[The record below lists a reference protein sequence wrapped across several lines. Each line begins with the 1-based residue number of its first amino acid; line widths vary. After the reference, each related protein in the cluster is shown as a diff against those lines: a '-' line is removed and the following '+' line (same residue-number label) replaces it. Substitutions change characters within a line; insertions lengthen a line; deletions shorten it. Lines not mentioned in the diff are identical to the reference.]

1 MRIDRLEIE
10 NFKCF
15 EKLSFDL
22 NPHFTL
28 FVGEN
33 GSGKTSVLE
42 ALAIAASVWLV
53 SPPDPS
59 LSSSCR
65 NILETDVRLL
75 AEVRGDRTQFVERNP
90 TRVTMYSWIH
100 NQSFPWKVQ
109 FGERQHMPEWP
120 PQWAE
125 WITAGHRLFGQI
137 AYAYRRDAEGE
148 PVIFPV
154 VAHYGAGRAWPSDPV
169 GPISKKK
176 EDGPARR
183 WAAFK
188 GCFSGRIHFDQLDAW
203 FRRETLARGSQG
215 RWRPGFEIIQRAIV
229 QCLPGADRAWFDADR
244 DEVIVSIEG
253 EPQPLSNLSAGQRM
267 MATLAADIAIKAVT
281 QNAFLVPSDEL
292 RELDESLPR
301 VLAETPGIVLID
313 ELDVHL
319 HPKWQRRVASDLKRT
334 FPAIQFVCTSHSPQ
348 IIGELK
354 PDEIR
359 VLDHGKVYVPPRSF
373 GIDSSRI
380 LEDLMASPSRDES
393 VRQKLSRLF
402 HLIDLEDF
410 TNANAALV
418 EVEVELGPDDPEV
431 IRARSLIAF
440 LQSTI

>member
-33 GSGKTSVLE
+33 GSGKSSVLD
-42 ALAIAASVWLV
+42 ALAVAASIWLFD
-53 SPPDPS
+53 PPDS
-59 LSSSCR
+59 TLSRSR
-65 NILETDVRLL
+65 RDYLPGDIRGFYQH
-75 AEVRGDRTQFVERNP
+75 RGDRLQFAEFTPVSVKATGLLGDLTLTWQRTPDEIEDIP
-90 TRVTMYSWIH
+90 KILSESQYALWIAVSH
-100 NQSFPWKVQ
+100 IQALYAIDRTGEMITFP
-109 FGERQHMPEWP
+109 
-120 PQWAE
+120 
-125 WITAGHRLFGQI
+125 ILAGYH
-137 AYAYRRDAEGE
+137 
-148 PVIFPV
+148 
-154 VAHYGAGRAWPSDPV
+154 AGRVWSKV
-169 GPISKKK
+169 GKTVAPPAN
-176 EDGPARR
+176 GPARR
-183 WAAFK
+183 WAAFRD
-188 GCFSGRIHFDQLDAW
+188 CLSGDVDLSELTVW
-203 FRRETLARGSQG
+203 FRREHGARANRGG
-215 RWRPGFEIIQRAIV
+215 RWRPGYQIVLRAVQSCFFEVDEI
-229 QCLPGADRAWFDADR
+229 WFDDDR
-244 DEVIVSIEG
+244 DEIVLSIDG
-253 EPQPLSNLSAGQRM
+253 NAQPFSNLSAGQRIL
-267 MATLAADIAIKAVT
+267 MAMVADIAIKAVT
-281 QNAFLVPSDEL
+281 QNAYLIPPDEL
-292 RELDESLPR
+292 GPEDDPIPR
-301 VLAETPGIVLID
+301 VLQQTPGIVLID

-359 VLDHGKVYVPPRSF
+359 ILDHGKVYVPPRSF

-380 LEDLMASPSRDES
+380 LEELMASPSRDES
-393 VRQKLSRLF
+393 VSQKLSRLF

-410 TNANAALV
+410 PNANAALA
-418 EVEVELGPDDPEV
+418 EVEAELGPDDPEI